1 MWKWRLGDFLGCPVG
16 KTLCFHCRELRS
28 QMLCIVAKKKKKKKV
43 GGRGWDYAVK
53 NQGICEGTRIW
64 KGQGRIL
71 PYRLRSEYGP
81 ATPRFRLLASRTLR
95 QHISMWVCQH
105 ISVNFH
111 DTFFFFISLHNMWDL
126 SSLTRDWTCAP
137 AAEVQSLNHWTS
149 REVPYDT
156 SSQQS

>member
-1 MWKWRLGDFLGCPVG
+1 MWKWRLGDFPGCPVG

-28 QMLCIVAKKKKKKKV
+28 QMLCIVAKKKKSW
-43 GGRGWDYAVK
+43 R
-53 NQGICEGTRIW
+53 QGMGLRCQKPRNMWGYQNLKGARKDSSLQAEKWVWSCHTSIQTSSLQNSETTHLHVSMSTHLCEFSW
-64 KGQGRIL
+64 
-71 PYRLRSEYGP
+71 
-81 ATPRFRLLASRTLR
+81 
-95 QHISMWVCQH
+95 H
-105 ISVNFH
+105 
-111 DTFFFFISLHNMWDL
+111 FFFFISLHNMWDL